1 MSNTLKVLEKKEK
14 EIFDRENSL
23 VLGNYVWKPT
33 PLSG

>member
-1 MSNTLKVLEKKEK
+1 MSNTLKALEKKEK

-23 VLGNYVWKPT
+23 VFDNYIWKAT